1 MTHPFRDPS
10 VIAAAGALIDQ
21 RRFDEALAYLSRF
34 VGNQEEL
41 AQGYRLL
48 ADLHRAALVREP
60 RHAPHWFGLVS
71 SVANWSRRQPAPP
84 AEMAETPPAGDSFS
98 VIICSIDG
106 EKERR
111 AVAHYQRLLEG
122 CAFEI
127 VVIRDARSLC
137 EGYNRGV
144 RHARGEILIFSHD
157 DIEIL
162 SPAFVPRLSRHL
174 QHHDLVGVA
183 GTSRLIQPR
192 WVSAGWPYL
201 HGMVAHEAEGV
212 LKISVFGAPA
222 LTDPGAQ
229 ALDGCWFACR
239 RSLLE
244 RIRFDEEGF
253 DGFHFYDLDFSFA
266 AHLAG
271 RRVAVC
277 NDILA
282 LHGSPGHMDEAWW
295 QYRAKFAAKYAH
307 HFATPPEEAL
317 QPHFILSFSDRES
330 LVTFSERMAFY
341 Y

>member
-1 MTHPFRDPS
+1 MTHPFRDPT
-10 VIAAAGALIDQ
+10 VIAAAGALID
-21 RRFDEALAYLSRF
+21 RHRFDEALAYLSGF
-34 VGNQEEL
+34 VGNQAEL

-48 ADLHRAALVREP
+48 ADLHHSALLREP
-60 RHAPHWFGLVS
+60 HHAPHWFGLAS
-71 SVANWSRRQPAPP
+71 SVANWSRLQPVSPEESSP
-84 AEMAETPPAGDSFS
+84 TDPNRSFS

-111 AVAHYQRLLEG
+111 AVAHYQRLLAG

-137 EGYNRGV
+137 EGYNRGI
-144 RHARGEILIFSHD
+144 RHAQGEILILSHD

-162 SPAFVPRLSRHL
+162 SPAFVPRLIRHL

-212 LKISVFGAPA
+212 CKISVFGKPA

-229 ALDGCWFACR
+229 ALDGCWFALR

-244 RIRFDEEGF
+244 HVRFDEERF

-271 RRVAVC
+271 VRVAVC

-282 LHGSPGHMDEAWW
+282 LHDSPGHMDAAWW
-295 QYRAKFAAKYAH
+295 RYSALFAAKYAH
-307 HFATPPEEAL
+307 RFATPPEEAV
-317 QPHFILSFSDRES
+317 QPHFILSFADRET